1 MGDVNDKN
9 KSSPLLKVSSSYLSS
24 VPLRRTNVLKL
35 ISAETISRIFHKH
48 KAVMSGLIRYFK
60 GMIRIN
66 VRMPNI
72 RTFIV
77 STGYVVLW
85 QM

>member
-1 MGDVNDKN
+1 
-9 KSSPLLKVSSSYLSS
+9 
-24 VPLRRTNVLKL
+24 
-35 ISAETISRIFHKH
+35 
-48 KAVMSGLIRYFK
+48 MSGLIRYFK

-77 STGYVVLW
+77 KD
-85 QM
+85 M

>member
-1 MGDVNDKN
+1 
-9 KSSPLLKVSSSYLSS
+9 
-24 VPLRRTNVLKL
+24 
-35 ISAETISRIFHKH
+35 
-48 KAVMSGLIRYFK
+48 MSGLIRYFK

-66 VRMPNI
+66 ERMPNI

>member
-1 MGDVNDKN
+1 
-9 KSSPLLKVSSSYLSS
+9 
-24 VPLRRTNVLKL
+24 
-35 ISAETISRIFHKH
+35 
-48 KAVMSGLIRYFK
+48 MSGLIRYFK

-85 QM
+85 QMQGESIRSVCLYLYLLSICYSSAK

>member
-1 MGDVNDKN
+1 
-9 KSSPLLKVSSSYLSS
+9 
-24 VPLRRTNVLKL
+24 
-35 ISAETISRIFHKH
+35 
-48 KAVMSGLIRYFK
+48 MSGLIRYFK

-66 VRMPNI
+66 VRILGI